1 MTAEVGSEPGPDG
14 ARTDHIAGMDAGLL
28 AAVVAV
34 ADGLELDET
43 LQRIVDAALALVD
56 ARYGA
61 LGVFGPDGRL
71 SRFIHVGVSD
81 EAAERIGHLPEGRGV
96 IGLLSNRTTPLRL
109 GDVTAHAAAAGFPS
123 GHPPMKSFLGVPIL
137 VRGSVY
143 GHLFLTNK
151 RAGEFTADDEELLVA
166 LAAVAGV
173 AIRNAGLFMRIR
185 RRQQW
190 QRAVTSIDTLV
201 LAGAADDAVAGEVAA
216 AAVELGSAAVAR
228 VALPDSDG
236 ELRWA
241 GVATGH
247 LSDAHVDLA
256 EPLAHV
262 RGGLVAP
269 ESPVAEAYRTGQR
282 SAVGQCAPAAAGVA
296 GLTGPALV
304 LPLRARAEILGV
316 LELRR
321 CAGEEEFDD
330 ELVELAEAF
339 CDQVAVALSFGRER
353 RERERLAVFEER
365 DRIARD
371 LHDLVIQRLFA
382 TGMMLEGAARI
393 AAAPPVLAE
402 RIGKAVDELDETI
415 KEIRTTIFELHDST
429 TGPSWVGVRARVLAE
444 VERAASGA
452 APKAAV
458 TFAGPV
464 DSLVDAELAGHLV
477 AAVREGLSNA
487 VRHSGGQMFAV
498 QVSADASAVRLRVV
512 DDGHGLGGQEPPR
525 LSGLANL
532 RRRAAALGGGAG
544 LADRTDG
551 PGAELSWW
559 VPISP

>member
-1 MTAEVGSEPGPDG
+1 MSSDTAHPTTGE
-14 ARTDHIAGMDAGLL
+14 HIAGMDAGLL

-34 ADGLELDET
+34 ADGLELEET

-56 ARYGA
+56 ANYGA
-61 LGVFGPDGRL
+61 LGVFGQDGRL
-71 SRFIHVGVSD
+71 SRFIHVGVPD
-81 EAAERIGHLPEGRGV
+81 AVAERIGRLPEGRGV

-109 GDVTAHAAAAGFPS
+109 GDVTTHKSAAGFPA
-123 GHPPMKSFLGVPIL
+123 GHPKMQSFLGVPIL

-151 RAGEFTADDEELLVA
+151 RAGEFTVDDEELLVA

-190 QRAVTSIDTLV
+190 QRAVTSIDTMV
-201 LAGAADDAVAGEVAA
+201 LAGAADDEVAGEVAS

-228 VALPDSDG
+228 VALPDPTG
-236 ELRWA
+236 ELRWVGAASGRGPEGHADRA
-241 GVATGH
+241 GT
-247 LSDAHVDLA
+247 LA
-256 EPLAHV
+256 AS
-262 RGGLVAP
+262 RGGAVAS
-269 ESPVAEAYRTGQR
+269 ESPVVAAYRNGQR
-282 SAVGQCAPAAAGVA
+282 RVLAQWPTGDVA
-296 GLTGPALV
+296 DYLRGPALA

-321 CAGEEEFDD
+321 RAGAAEFDD

-339 CDQVAVALSFGRER
+339 CDQTAVALSFGSER

-393 AAAPPVLAE
+393 AATPPVLAE

-415 KEIRTTIFELHDST
+415 KEIRTTIFELHDPSG
-429 TGPSWVGVRARVLAE
+429 GPSWVGVRARVLAE
-444 VERAASGA
+444 VERAASGE

-464 DSLVDAELAGHLV
+464 DALVDSELAGHLV

-487 VRHSGGQMFAV
+487 VRHSGGRTFGV
-498 QVSADASAVRLRVV
+498 QVSADSSALRLRVV
-512 DDGHGLGGQEPPR
+512 DDGRGLGGAEPPR
-525 LSGLANL
+525 FSGLANL

-544 LADRTDG
+544 LAERADG

-559 VPISP
+559 VPMPQ